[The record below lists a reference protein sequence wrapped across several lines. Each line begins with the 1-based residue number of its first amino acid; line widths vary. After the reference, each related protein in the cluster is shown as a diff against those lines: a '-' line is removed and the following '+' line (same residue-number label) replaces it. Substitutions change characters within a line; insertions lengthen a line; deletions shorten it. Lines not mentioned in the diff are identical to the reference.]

1 VKRKLTPNL
10 INEQI
15 GASYV
20 TGRTGAYRDES
31 KMRKFNLKILLLLSL
46 GHLVTD
52 IYQGALPAILPFL
65 KEHLSLSYTMT
76 GVILLAANFTSSLIQ
91 PLFGYF
97 SDIREKP
104 FLLPAGCL
112 CAGIGF
118 SLLSLPSSYAV
129 VLVLVVISGLGIA
142 SFHPE
147 GYKTAANFTGEKPVT
162 GMAVFSVGGNLG
174 LALGPIIA
182 AYIIK
187 YLGFSSLPVIII
199 PSLLFTLVILFYWKK
214 MTMGQEAVRKVVKD
228 ASYEISR
235 ATYVSVFLLISTVI
249 MRSWI
254 QMGLMSYI
262 PFYYINHL
270 KGDPLYASA
279 LVSVFLLG
287 GAAGTLGGAPVA
299 DSLGHK
305 RYLSISM
312 FLATLVLPLIFVTK
326 GLLLFVV
333 LGLLGMIVI
342 STFAVTVVMAQ
353 HLLPH
358 NLGIA
363 SGLMVG
369 FAIGAGGICVTLLGV
384 VADHFG
390 VPFAL
395 RSIAVLPLLGFILSL
410 MLRYPETGKN

>member
-1 VKRKLTPNL
+1 
-10 INEQI
+10 
-15 GASYV
+15 
-20 TGRTGAYRDES
+20 
-31 KMRKFNLKILLLLSL
+31 
-46 GHLVTD
+46 
-52 IYQGALPAILPFL
+52 
-65 KEHLSLSYTMT
+65 
-76 GVILLAANFTSSLIQ
+76 
-91 PLFGYF
+91 
-97 SDIREKP
+97 
-104 FLLPAGCL
+104 
-112 CAGIGF
+112 
-118 SLLSLPSSYAV
+118 
-129 VLVLVVISGLGIA
+129 
-142 SFHPE
+142 
-147 GYKTAANFTGEKPVT
+147 
-162 GMAVFSVGGNLG
+162 
-174 LALGPIIA
+174 
-182 AYIIK
+182 
-187 YLGFSSLPVIII
+187 
-199 PSLLFTLVILFYWKK
+199 
-214 MTMGQEAVRKVVKD
+214 
-228 ASYEISR
+228 
-235 ATYVSVFLLISTVI
+235 VI

-254 QMGLMSYI
+254 QMGLMTYI

-287 GAAGTLGGAPVA
+287 GVAGTLSGAPVA

-342 STFAVTVVMAQ
+342 STFTVTVVMAQ

>member
-1 VKRKLTPNL
+1 
-10 INEQI
+10 
-15 GASYV
+15 
-20 TGRTGAYRDES
+20 
-31 KMRKFNLKILLLLSL
+31 MRKFNLKMLLLLSL

-52 IYQGALPAILPFL
+52 IYQGALPATLPFL
-65 KEHLSLSYTMT
+65 KENLSLSYTMT
-76 GVILLAANFTSSLIQ
+76 GVILMAANFTSSLIQ

-104 FLLPAGCL
+104 FLLPAGCF
-112 CAGIGF
+112 CTGIGF
-118 SLLSLPSSYAV
+118 SLLSLPSSYAM
-129 VLVLVVISGLGIA
+129 VLVLVVISGLGVA

-174 LALGPIIA
+174 MALGPIIA
-182 AYIIK
+182 VYIIK
-187 YLGFSSLPVIII
+187 YLGFSSLPAIII
-199 PSLLFTLVILFYWKK
+199 PSLLFTIVILIYWKK
-214 MTMGQEAVRKVVKD
+214 ITTGQVARKVVKD
-228 ASYEISR
+228 ASYEIPR
-235 ATYVSVFLLISTVI
+235 ATYVSVFLLIGIVM

-262 PFYYINHL
+262 PFYYINYL

-287 GAAGTLGGAPVA
+287 GVLGTLGGAPVA

-305 RYLSISM
+305 RYLTISM
-312 FLATLVLPLIFVTK
+312 FLATLVLPLIFITQGMV
-326 GLLLFVV
+326 LFVV

-342 STFAVTVVMAQ
+342 STFTVTVVMAQ

-395 RSIAVLPLLGFILSL
+395 RSIAVLPLLGLILSL
-410 MLRYPETGKN
+410 MLRYPDQSRKVI

>member
-1 VKRKLTPNL
+1 MK
-10 INEQI
+10 
-15 GASYV
+15 
-20 TGRTGAYRDES
+20 
-31 KMRKFNLKILLLLSL
+31 KFNLKILLLLSL

-76 GVILLAANFTSSLIQ
+76 GVILMAASFTSSLIQ

-118 SLLSLPSSYAV
+118 SLLSLPSSYAM
-129 VLVLVVISGLGIA
+129 VLVLVIVSGLGIA

-182 AYIIK
+182 VYIIK
-187 YLGFSSLPVIII
+187 YLGFPSLPVIII
-199 PSLLFTLVILFYWKK
+199 PSLLFTLVILLYWQKI
-214 MTMGQEAVRKVVKD
+214 TTGQVARKVVKD

-235 ATYVSVFLLISTVI
+235 GTYVSVFLLIGTVI

-287 GAAGTLGGAPVA
+287 GVVGTLGGAPVA

-342 STFAVTVVMAQ
+342 STFTVTVVMAQ

-390 VPFAL
+390 VPLAL

-410 MLRYPETGKN
+410 IMRYPEQGK

>member
-1 VKRKLTPNL
+1 
-10 INEQI
+10 
-15 GASYV
+15 
-20 TGRTGAYRDES
+20 
-31 KMRKFNLKILLLLSL
+31 MRKFNLKILLLLSL

-52 IYQGALPAILPFL
+52 IYQGALPTILPFL
-65 KEHLSLSYTMT
+65 KDNLALSYTMT
-76 GVILLAANFTSSLIQ
+76 GIILMVGNFTSSLIQ
-91 PLFGYF
+91 PLFGYL
-97 SDIREKP
+97 SDIREKQ

-118 SLLSLPSSYAV
+118 SLLSLPSSYAI
-129 VLVLVVISGLGIA
+129 VLVLVVISGLGVA

-174 LALGPIIA
+174 VALGPIIA
-182 AYIIK
+182 VYIIQ
-187 YLGFSSLPVIII
+187 YFGFSSLPAIII
-199 PSLLFTLVILFYWKK
+199 PSLLFTVFILLYWGKI
-214 MTMGQEAVRKVVKD
+214 TTGQLTRKVVKD
-228 ASYEISR
+228 ASYKIPRS
-235 ATYVSVFLLISTVI
+235 TYVSLFLLIGTVV

-262 PFYYINHL
+262 PFYYINYL

-287 GAAGTLGGAPVA
+287 GVAGTILGAPVA

-305 RYLSISM
+305 RYLTISM
-312 FLATLVLPLIFVTK
+312 FLATLVLPLIFITRGMV
-326 GLLLFVV
+326 LFVV

-342 STFAVTVVMAQ
+342 SSFTVTLVMAQ

-369 FAIGAGGICVTLLGV
+369 LAIGAGGICVTLLGV

-395 RSIAVLPLLGFILSL
+395 RSISGLPLIGLILSL
-410 MLRYPETGKN
+410 MLRYPDQRRKVV

>member
-1 VKRKLTPNL
+1 
-10 INEQI
+10 
-15 GASYV
+15 
-20 TGRTGAYRDES
+20 
-31 KMRKFNLKILLLLSL
+31 MRKFNVKILFLLSL

-52 IYQGALPAILPFL
+52 IYQGALPATLPFL
-65 KEHLSLSYTMT
+65 KEKLSLSYTMT
-76 GVILLAANFTSSLIQ
+76 GVILMAASFTSSLIQ

-104 FLLPAGCL
+104 FLLPAGCF

-118 SLLSLPSSYAV
+118 SLLSLTSSYSL
-129 VLVLVVISGLGIA
+129 VLVLVIVSGMGIA

-147 GYKTAANFTGEKPVT
+147 GYKTAASFTGEKPVT

-174 LALGPIIA
+174 LALGPIISV
-182 AYIIK
+182 YIIK
-187 YLGFSSLPVIII
+187 YLGFSSLPVIMI
-199 PSLLFTLVILFYWKK
+199 PSLLFTLVILLCWNNI
-214 MTMGQEAVRKVVKD
+214 MTGKNGARKAVRDRTDK
-228 ASYEISR
+228 ISR
-235 ATYVSVFLLISTVI
+235 ATYLSVFLLTGIVM

-262 PFYYINHL
+262 PFYYINYL

-287 GAAGTLGGAPVA
+287 GVVGTLGGAPVA

-305 RYLSISM
+305 RYLTISM
-312 FLATLVLPLIFVTK
+312 FLTALVLPLIFVTQ
-326 GLLLFVV
+326 GLSLFVI

-342 STFAVTVVMAQ
+342 STFTVTVVMAQ

-369 FAIGAGGICVTLLGV
+369 FAIGAGGICVTLLGM

-395 RSIAVLPLLGFILSL
+395 RSIAILPLLGFILCL
-410 MLRYPETGKN
+410 ILRYPEESK

>member
-1 VKRKLTPNL
+1 LK
-10 INEQI
+10 
-15 GASYV
+15 
-20 TGRTGAYRDES
+20 
-31 KMRKFNLKILLLLSL
+31 KFNVKMLLLLSL

-52 IYQGALPAILPFL
+52 IYQGALPATLPFL
-65 KEHLSLSYTMT
+65 KENLSLSYTMT
-76 GVILLAANFTSSLIQ
+76 GVLLMAANFTSSIIQ

-118 SLLSLPSSYAV
+118 SLLSLPSSYA
-129 VLVLVVISGLGIA
+129 LVLLLVVVSGLGIA

-182 AYIIK
+182 VYIIK
-187 YLGFSSLPVIII
+187 YHGFSSLPTIVI
-199 PSLLFTLVILFYWKK
+199 PSLLFTLIILLYWKK
-214 MTMGQEAVRKVVKD
+214 IATGQAARKAVKD
-228 ASYEISR
+228 AAAAIPR
-235 ATYVSVFLLISTVI
+235 TTYVSIFLLIGIV
-249 MRSWI
+249 MVRSWI

-262 PFYYINHL
+262 PFYYINYL

-287 GAAGTLGGAPVA
+287 GVVGTLGGAPVA

-305 RYLSISM
+305 RYLSISL
-312 FLATLVLPLIFVTK
+312 FLATLVLPLIFITQ
-326 GLLLFVV
+326 GLLLFAV

-342 STFAVTVVMAQ
+342 STFTVTVVMAQ
-353 HLLPH
+353 RLLPH

-395 RSIAVLPLLGFILSL
+395 RSIAILPLLGFILSL
-410 MLRYPETGKN
+410 MLRYPDQCCNI

>member
-1 VKRKLTPNL
+1 MK
-10 INEQI
+10 
-15 GASYV
+15 
-20 TGRTGAYRDES
+20 
-31 KMRKFNLKILLLLSL
+31 KFNLKILLLLSL

-76 GVILLAANFTSSLIQ
+76 GVILMASNFTSSLIQ

-104 FLLPAGCL
+104 LLLPAGCL

-118 SLLSLPSSYAV
+118 SLLSLPSSYAM
-129 VLVLVVISGLGIA
+129 VLVLVIISGLGIA

-174 LALGPIIA
+174 LALGPVIA
-182 AYIIK
+182 VYVIK

-199 PSLLFTLVILFYWKK
+199 PSVLFTLVILLYWQKI
-214 MTMGQEAVRKVVKD
+214 TTGQVARKAVKD
-228 ASYEISR
+228 ASYEIPR
-235 ATYVSVFLLISTVI
+235 ATYVSIFLLIGTVI

-254 QMGLMSYI
+254 QMGLMTYI
-262 PFYYINHL
+262 PFYYIDYL

-287 GAAGTLGGAPVA
+287 GVMGTLGGAPVA
-299 DSLGHK
+299 DRLGHK
-305 RYLSISM
+305 RYLCISL
-312 FLATLVLPLIFVTK
+312 FLTTLVLPLIFVTK
-326 GLLLFVV
+326 DLLLFVV

-342 STFAVTVVMAQ
+342 STFTVTVVMAQ

-384 VADHFG
+384 VADYFG

-395 RSIAVLPLLGFILSL
+395 KSIAVLPLLGFILSL
-410 MLRYPETGKN
+410 MLRYPEQSKN

>member
-1 VKRKLTPNL
+1 MK
-10 INEQI
+10 
-15 GASYV
+15 
-20 TGRTGAYRDES
+20 
-31 KMRKFNLKILLLLSL
+31 KFNLKILLLLSL

-76 GVILLAANFTSSLIQ
+76 GVILMAASFTSSLIQ

-118 SLLSLPSSYAV
+118 SLLSLPSSYAM
-129 VLVLVVISGLGIA
+129 VLVLVVVSGLGIA

-182 AYIIK
+182 VYIIK
-187 YLGFSSLPVIII
+187 YLGFSSLPAIVI
-199 PSLLFTLVILFYWKK
+199 PSLLFTLVILLYWQKI
-214 MTMGQEAVRKVVKD
+214 TTGQVARKVVKD
-228 ASYEISR
+228 ASYEIPR
-235 ATYVSVFLLISTVI
+235 ATYVSVLLLLGTVI

-287 GAAGTLGGAPVA
+287 GVVGTLGGAPVA

-326 GLLLFVV
+326 SWLLFVI

-342 STFAVTVVMAQ
+342 STFTVTIVMAQ
-353 HLLPH
+353 RLLPH

-410 MLRYPETGKN
+410 MLRYPDQRDKVV

>member
-1 VKRKLTPNL
+1 
-10 INEQI
+10 
-15 GASYV
+15 
-20 TGRTGAYRDES
+20 
-31 KMRKFNLKILLLLSL
+31 MRKFDLKILLLLSS

-76 GVILLAANFTSSLIQ
+76 GVILMAASFTSSLIQ

-118 SLLSLPSSYAV
+118 SLLSLPSSYAM
-129 VLVLVVISGLGIA
+129 VLVLVVVSGLGIA

-182 AYIIK
+182 VYIIK
-187 YLGFSSLPVIII
+187 YLGFSSLPAIVI
-199 PSLLFTLVILFYWKK
+199 PSLLFTLVILLYRQKI
-214 MTMGQEAVRKVVKD
+214 TTGQVARKVVKD
-228 ASYEISR
+228 ASYEIPR
-235 ATYVSVFLLISTVI
+235 ATYVSVLLLLGTVI

-287 GAAGTLGGAPVA
+287 GVVGTLGGAPVA

-326 GLLLFVV
+326 SWLLFVI

-342 STFAVTVVMAQ
+342 STFTVTIVMAQ
-353 HLLPH
+353 RLLPH

-410 MLRYPETGKN
+410 MLRYPEQREKVV